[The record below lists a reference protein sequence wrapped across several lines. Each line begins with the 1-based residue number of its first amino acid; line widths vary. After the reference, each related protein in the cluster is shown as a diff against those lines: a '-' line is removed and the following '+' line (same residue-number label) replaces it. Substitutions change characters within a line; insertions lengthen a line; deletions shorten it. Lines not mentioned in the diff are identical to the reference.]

1 LRELREKQLGIGFP
15 DYLTRSHD
23 ISVER
28 GAAPQVSS
36 ARSQPQTGGVL
47 IRWDCPLT
55 CSSSP
60 GGLGR
65 KERFSGWFNKVL
77 KTNFININNIFL

>member
-60 GGLGR
+60 GGWEER
-65 KERFSGWFNKVL
+65 KGFQAGSTKC
-77 KTNFININNIFL
+77 